1 MVRWLLPARP
11 RRGIDVEIAGIFAA
25 LTTPYRGDGS
35 VAVERFKENINR
47 YNQTGLSGYVV
58 LGSTGESVLLSSA
71 EGEALLA
78 VTKESAVPG
87 KLLIAGTGAESTAE
101 TIARCKRAADFGYHL
116 ALVKTPYYYKP
127 AYRPEVYLGHYRR
140 VADVSPIPVLLYSVP
155 IFTGV
160 ALDTP
165 EILALAQHPNIAGI
179 KDSSGVIQRV
189 VEVAAKAPETFR
201 VLTGGAG
208 VIYPALAAG
217 AKGAI
222 LALASALPERCV
234 ATYENW
240 KAGRHAEALA
250 QQQQIAQASKT
261 IASENGIAGL
271 KYAMDLR
278 GYFGGVPRLPL
289 LPLTDEKKQQIH
301 KLVTELEP
309 AAATA

>member
-1 MVRWLLPARP
+1 
-11 RRGIDVEIAGIFAA
+11 VEIAGIFPA
-25 LTTPYRGDGS
+25 LTTPYSEDGS
-35 VAVERFKENINR
+35 VRIERFKENIGR
-47 YNQTGLSGYVV
+47 YNKTGLSGYVV

-78 VTKESAVPG
+78 AGKESAAPG
-87 KLLIAGTGAESTAE
+87 RLLIAGAGAESTAE
-101 TIARCKRAADFGYHL
+101 TIARCKRAANLGYDI

-127 AYRPEVYLGHYRR
+127 AYKSEVYLRHYRS
-140 VADVSPIPVLLYSVP
+140 VADASPIPVLLYSVP

-165 EILALAQHPNIAGI
+165 EILTLAEHPNIVGI

-189 VEVAAKAPETFR
+189 VEVAAKAPASFR
-201 VLTGGAG
+201 VLTGGAA
-208 VIYPALAAG
+208 VVYPALAGG
-217 AKGAI
+217 ANGAV

-234 ATYENW
+234 AIYESW
-240 KAGRHAEALA
+240 KSGRHGEALA
-250 QQQQIAQASKT
+250 QQQQVAQASKT
-261 IASENGIAGL
+261 IVSENGIAGL

-289 LPLTDEKKQQIH
+289 LPLSEEKKQQVR

-309 AAATA
+309 SAVST